1 MIHGKDK
8 ATVLKQL
15 DQLIDACGLS
25 GFDKEILF
33 SNRCF
38 KQRGALY
45 KNPTPALT
53 DG

>member
-8 ATVLKQL
+8 ATVLSQL
-15 DQLIDACGLS
+15 EQLVEACGLS
-25 GFDKEILF
+25 SFDKEILF

-38 KQRGALY
+38 KQRGAIY
-45 KNPTPALT
+45 QNTALA